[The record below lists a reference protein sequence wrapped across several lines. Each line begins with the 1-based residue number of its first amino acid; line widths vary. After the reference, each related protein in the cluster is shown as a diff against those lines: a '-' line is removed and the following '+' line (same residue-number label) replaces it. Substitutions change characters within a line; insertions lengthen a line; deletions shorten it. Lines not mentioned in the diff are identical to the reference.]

1 MGKWRQARGP
11 ISKACM
17 NFDFFCKRSL
27 KTRVTLFTL
36 PAMVSLSVKC
46 EAVARLAMQTG
57 KTSDSS

>member
-1 MGKWRQARGP
+1 
-11 ISKACM
+11 M
-17 NFDFFCKRSL
+17 NFDFFYKRSL